1 MIPKT
6 GGRPPALW
14 KHHATR
20 KTRAAYS
27 TITVL
32 ASFLAMSPV
41 AQGADPA
48 EGRKLATQCKTC
60 HGLDGIA
67 KIPIAPNLAGESQ
80 IYIEKQLKA
89 FRSGKREHEMMSLVA
104 KNLTNQQI
112 SDLAA
117 WYQSIEIIAK
127 MPE

>member
-6 GGRPPALW
+6 GGDPPALREY
-14 KHHATR
+14 HAAR
-20 KTRAAYS
+20 KARAAYS
-27 TITVL
+27 TIAVL

-48 EGRKLATQCKTC
+48 EGRKLAAQCKTC

-67 KIPIAPNLAGESQ
+67 KIPVAPNLAGESQ